1 MGWPLPPKLKRG
13 YLGYL
18 AFVRIHLNIIFNVLL
33 LCVIVTSIIYMSGY
47 YYKRCRGALQLDTT
61 IWQVF
66 QSIFLERVILISFF
80 PQETA

>member
-1 MGWPLPPKLKRG
+1 MGWPLPPKLKRD

-18 AFVRIHLNIIFNVLL
+18 TFVKIHLNVIFNVLL
-33 LCVIVTSIIYMSGY
+33 LCVIVTYIIYMSGY
-47 YYKRCRGALQLDTT
+47 YYKRRCGALQLDTT